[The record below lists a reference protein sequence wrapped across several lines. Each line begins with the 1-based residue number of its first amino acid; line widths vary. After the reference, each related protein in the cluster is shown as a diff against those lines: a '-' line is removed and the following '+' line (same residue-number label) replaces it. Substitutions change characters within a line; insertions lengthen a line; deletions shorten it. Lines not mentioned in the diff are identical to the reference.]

1 MGAEVTRIRVGRF
14 DSGIIGLREAIEE
27 AMKACM
33 GKSDQEKSEF
43 LLTRLKKDNYIP
55 DQASQDYVRA
65 FLREYKKAAGEPV
78 DAEADGPL
86 EILVLG
92 QGCTQCDALERLVM
106 AVMTELQLTDAVLE
120 HVTDIKAIA
129 KTGVMGVPA
138 LMVAGQVKSVGSVP
152 SKSQLIQWL
161 IPYKRKQ
168 GIPNEKA

>member
-14 DSGIIGLREAIEE
+14 DSGIIGLREAIDE
-27 AMKACM
+27 AKEVCM

-43 LLTRLKKDNYIP
+43 LLTRLKKDNYIT
-55 DQASQDYVRA
+55 DQASQDYARA
-65 FLREYKKAAGEPV
+65 FLREYKKVAGEPV
-78 DAEADGPL
+78 EAESDGPL

-92 QGCTQCDALERLVM
+92 QGCAQCDALERLVM

-152 SKSQLIQWL
+152 SKSQLIEWL
-161 IPYKRKQ
+161 SPYKKIK
-168 GIPNEKA
+168 GK

>member
-14 DSGIIGLREAIEE
+14 DSGIINLREAILE
-27 AMKACM
+27 AKKTCA

-55 DQASQDYVRA
+55 DQVSRDYARA

-78 DAEADGPL
+78 DTEADGPL

-92 QGCTQCDALERLVM
+92 QGCAQCDALERLVM
-106 AVMTELQLTDAVLE
+106 TVMSELQLTDAVLE

-129 KTGVMGVPA
+129 RTGVMGVPA
-138 LMVAGQVKSVGSVP
+138 LMVAGQVKSVGSLP
-152 SKSQLIQWL
+152 SKSQLIEWL
-161 IPYKRKQ
+161 SPHKK
-168 GIPNEKA
+168 

>member
-1 MGAEVTRIRVGRF
+1 MGTEVTRIRVGRF

-55 DQASQDYVRA
+55 DQASQNYARS

-78 DAEADGPL
+78 DAEGDGPL

-92 QGCTQCDALERLVM
+92 QGCAQCDALERLVM
-106 AVMTELQLTDAVLE
+106 AVMSELQLTDAVLE

-129 KTGVMGVPA
+129 RTGVMGVPA
-138 LMVAGQVKSVGSVP
+138 LMVAGKVKWVGSVP
-152 SKSQLIQWL
+152 SKSQLVEWL
-161 IPYKRKQ
+161 SPYKK
-168 GIPNEKA
+168 